1 MDQTQ
6 TAFSGILTSA
16 ILMGCAGVAFSA
28 EPVFVDEFPV
38 EWVAI
43 QIHMPDGR
51 VIERT
56 ERRFPS
62 RSRILT
68 MRGVNGKLPAF
79 RRSAEPTDA
88 GVEIALNSESVIDST
103 IDSTAGDDLV
113 VQAGEIESEPIDIT
127 SEVVPTDEVVESSES
142 EESSGPVKTFKK
154 SPRA

>member
-1 MDQTQ
+1 
-6 TAFSGILTSA
+6 
-16 ILMGCAGVAFSA
+16 MGCAGIAFSA

-62 RSRILT
+62 RSRVLT

-79 RRSAEPTDA
+79 TRNAKPADA
-88 GVEIALNSESVIDST
+88 GVEIALNTESVIDLTNDST
-103 IDSTAGDDLV
+103 ASTAGDDPLI
-113 VQAGEIESEPIDIT
+113 QAGEIESEPVDIT
-127 SEVVPTDEVVESSES
+127 PEVVPTDEVLESSDS
-142 EESSGPVKTFKK
+142 DESSGPVKTFKK

>member
-1 MDQTQ
+1 
-6 TAFSGILTSA
+6 
-16 ILMGCAGVAFSA
+16 MGCAGVALSA

-62 RSRILT
+62 RSRILA

-79 RRSAEPTDA
+79 RRSAKPADA
-88 GVEIALNSESVIDST
+88 GVEIALNSESVIDPT
-103 IDSTAGDDLV
+103 IDPAIDSTAGDDLV
-113 VQAGEIESEPIDIT
+113 VQAGEIESESLDIT
-127 SEVVPTDEVVESSES
+127 SEVVPADEVVESSES